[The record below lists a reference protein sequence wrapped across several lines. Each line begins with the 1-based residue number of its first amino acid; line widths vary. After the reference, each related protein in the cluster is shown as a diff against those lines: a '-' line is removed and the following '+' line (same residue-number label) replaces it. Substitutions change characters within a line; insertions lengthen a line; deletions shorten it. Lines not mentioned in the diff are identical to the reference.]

1 MTLTEEQKS
10 KIEEIA
16 NLASI
21 AYYTKKSIDANTSAE
36 ANTIIAVQSVLRVL
50 GYDLGDETWKS
61 IPYGPDYAVFK
72 VVEFEG
78 K

>member
-1 MTLTEEQKS
+1 MELTEEQKR

-61 IPYGPDYAVFK
+61 VPYGPDYAVFK

>member
-10 KIEEIA
+10 KIAEIA
-16 NLASI
+16 NRAS
-21 AYYTKKSIDANTSAE
+21 AAFYKKKAIDANCGAE
-36 ANTIIAVQSVLRVL
+36 ANTIIAVQSVLRIL
-50 GYDLGDETWKS
+50 GYDLGDETRERM
-61 IPYGPDYAVFK
+61 PFGPEYTVFK

>member
-10 KIEEIA
+10 KIEEMA

-36 ANTIIAVQSVLRVL
+36 ANTIIAISNVLRII
-50 GYDLGDETWKS
+50 GYDLGDESWKKDPMG
-61 IPYGPDYAVFK
+61 IDYAVFK

>member
-36 ANTIIAVQSVLRVL
+36 ANTIIAISNVLRII
-50 GYDLGDETWKS
+50 GYDLGDETWKREPMG
-61 IPYGPDYAVFK
+61 IDYAVFK

>member
-36 ANTIIAVQSVLRVL
+36 ANTIIAISNVLRII
-50 GYDLGDETWKS
+50 GYDLGDETWKREPMG
-61 IPYGPDYAVFK
+61 IDYAVFK
-72 VVEFEG
+72 VVELEG

>member
-1 MTLTEEQKS
+1 MTLTEEQKR

-16 NLASI
+16 NQASI

>member
-36 ANTIIAVQSVLRVL
+36 ANTIIAISHVLRII
-50 GYDLGDETWKS
+50 GYDLGDETWKREPMG
-61 IPYGPDYAVFK
+61 IDYAVFK

>member
-36 ANTIIAVQSVLRVL
+36 ANTIIAISNVLRII
-50 GYDLGDETWKS
+50 GYDLGDESWKREPMG
-61 IPYGPDYAVFK
+61 IDYAVFK

>member
-10 KIEEIA
+10 KIEDIA
-16 NLASI
+16 NLAS
-21 AYYTKKSIDANTSAE
+21 AAFYNKKAMDEDCGAE
-36 ANTIIAVQSVLRVL
+36 ANTLVAIMSVLRVL
-50 GYDLGDETWKS
+50 GYDLGDETWER
-61 IPYGPDYAVFK
+61 IPFGPDYMTYK

>member
-1 MTLTEEQKS
+1 MELTEEQKR

-36 ANTIIAVQSVLRVL
+36 ANTIIAISQVLRII
-50 GYDLGDETWKS
+50 GYDLGDESWKKEPMG
-61 IPYGPDYAVFK
+61 IDYAVFK
-72 VVEFEG
+72 VVDWDF

>member
-1 MTLTEEQKS
+1 MELTEEQKR
-10 KIEEIA
+10 KIEKMA

-36 ANTIIAVQSVLRVL
+36 ANTIIAISNVLRII
-50 GYDLGDETWKS
+50 GYDLGDESWKKDPMG
-61 IPYGPDYAVFK
+61 IDYAVFK

>member
-1 MTLTEEQKS
+1 MKLTEEQKR

-36 ANTIIAVQSVLRVL
+36 ANTIIAISNVLRIL

>member
-1 MTLTEEQKS
+1 MTLTEDQKN
-10 KIEEIA
+10 KIAEIA
-16 NLASI
+16 NLASV
-21 AYYTKKSIDANTSAE
+21 AFYKKKAIDANCGAE
-36 ANTIIAVQSVLRVL
+36 ANTIIAVQSVLRIL

>member
-1 MTLTEEQKS
+1 MELTEEQKR
-10 KIEEIA
+10 KIEEMA

-36 ANTIIAVQSVLRVL
+36 ANTIIAISNVLRII
-50 GYDLGDETWKS
+50 GYDLGDETWKREPMG
-61 IPYGPDYAVFK
+61 IDYAVFK

>member
-10 KIEEIA
+10 KIEDIA
-16 NLASI
+16 NQASVAFYKKKAMD
-21 AYYTKKSIDANTSAE
+21 AYCGAV

>member
-36 ANTIIAVQSVLRVL
+36 ANTIIAISNVLRII
-50 GYDLGDETWKS
+50 GYDLGDETWKREPMG
-61 IPYGPDYAVFK
+61 IDYAVLK

>member
-1 MTLTEEQKS
+1 MTLTEEQKR
-10 KIEEIA
+10 KIEEMA

-36 ANTIIAVQSVLRVL
+36 ANTIIAISNVLRII
-50 GYDLGDETWKS
+50 GYDLGDESWKKDPMG
-61 IPYGPDYAVFK
+61 IDYAVFK

>member
-10 KIEEIA
+10 KIEDIA

-21 AYYTKKSIDANTSAE
+21 AFYKKKAINAYCGAE
-36 ANTIIAVQSVLRVL
+36 ANTSIAVQIFLRDL
-50 GYDLGDETWKS
+50 GYDLGDERWKS

>member
-36 ANTIIAVQSVLRVL
+36 ANTIIAISNVLRII
-50 GYDLGDETWKS
+50 GYDLGDETWKREPMG
-61 IPYGPDYAVFK
+61 IDYAVFK
-72 VVEFEG
+72 VIEFEG

>member
-1 MTLTEEQKS
+1 MALTEEQKS
-10 KIEEIA
+10 KIEDIA
-16 NLASI
+16 NLAS
-21 AYYTKKSIDANTSAE
+21 AAFYNKKAMDEDCGAE
-36 ANTIIAVQSVLRVL
+36 ANTLVAIMSVLRVI

>member
-10 KIEEIA
+10 KIEDIA
-16 NLASI
+16 NLASV
-21 AYYTKKSIDANTSAE
+21 AFYKKKAIDANCGAE

-50 GYDLGDETWKS
+50 GYDLGDETWERK
-61 IPYGPDYAVFK
+61 PFGPDYAVFK